1 MRIGFDLQLDEAPLF
16 LKMAEKLYEEHGVRI
31 SGITLGKRWNREI
44 RNISIKNY
52 SISEFIKQSFHKNI
66 SLGEIESYVHK
77 YGRIG
82 LNRILS
88 IDRFLS
94 GKDYKVLLQWVIG
107 HLRFYEYYFDQ
118 EHPDFFV
125 GPGIAF
131 LSHLAAYLVGKVR
144 GAPYLAMMQTRI
156 PNNRFAI
163 CRNLTD
169 TWDAVKEEYS
179 KLNKMCIPP
188 SEHAKA
194 FIRQFRE
201 KPIKPSYMTMD
212 YQKNTIRKAQI
223 KKFLNRLILYYVKG
237 WGREEFDYYTHSPF
251 YYVHRDLLKIVKSQI
266 GKKLRIFTRLCK
278 TDKFVFFP
286 LHLQPEAS
294 TSVLARFYVDQ
305 ISTVENIAK
314 CIPLSHLLYVKEH
327 SSALGTRKKQRAY
340 YKRISSIPA
349 VRLIHPEEDTQ
360 ELIKHAD
367 AIVTLSSTVGWE
379 ALLHGKP
386 VITLGDVFYNDSE
399 LTLIAKSYDEIEEA
413 LIKILLKQ
421 EHTVIPEIFETKL
434 GRFVDAIFR
443 GTYMGNFDVP
453 GLNPEVMKPYNIDLL
468 IEGLMAEIKRRQ

>member
-1 MRIGFDLQLDEAPLF
+1 MRIGFDFQLDESPLF
-16 LKMAEKLYEEHGVRI
+16 IEMAKKLYEEYGMQI
-31 SGITLGKRWNREI
+31 SGVVLGKRWNEEI
-44 RNISIKNY
+44 QNSPIRPFNITEFLRQSSCKD
-52 SISEFIKQSFHKNI
+52 ISDEI
-66 SLGEIESYVHK
+66 SSYTQK
-77 YGRIG
+77 YGREG
-82 LNRILS
+82 LNRIIH

-94 GKDYKVLLQWVIG
+94 GKDYEELLQWIIG

-131 LSHLAAYLVGKVR
+131 LTHLAAYLVGKEK
-144 GAPYLAMMQTRI
+144 GIPYLAMMPTRI

-169 TWDAVKEEYS
+169 TWDAVKETYS
-179 KLNKMCIPP
+179 KANKMCITP
-188 SEHAKA
+188 SEHARA

-201 KPIKPSYMTMD
+201 KPIKPNYMTMD
-212 YQKNTIRKAQI
+212 YQKNTIRKTQI
-223 KKFLNRLILYYVKG
+223 KKFFNRLILYYIKG

-251 YYVHRDLLKIVKSQI
+251 YYAYRDLLKIAKARI
-266 GKKLRIFTRLCK
+266 GRRLRIFKRFCK
-278 TDKFVFFP
+278 TDKFIFFP

-327 SSALGTRKKQRAY
+327 LSALGTRKKQMAY
-340 YKRISSIPA
+340 YKRISSIPN

-360 ELIKHAD
+360 ELIKRAD

-399 LTLIAKSYDEIEEA
+399 LTLIAKSYEEVENA
-413 LIKILLKQ
+413 LTKILLKK
-421 EHTVIPEIFETKL
+421 EHIVSPEIFEIKL
-434 GRFVDAIFR
+434 GRFVDAVFQS
-443 GTYMGNFDVP
+443 TYAGNFDVP
-453 GLNPEVMKPYNIDLL
+453 GLNPEVMKPDNIELL
-468 IEGLMAEIKRRQ
+468 VKGLMAEIKRDP